1 MLSSWLHYMIS
12 RSMLC
17 LPIRLMLSTMASSSI
32 SIPQMPH
39 GVEVLIKPQ
48 ACMATSLSI
57 TCHTSICSSAISI
70 TIVLRESHLAN
81 SFMSEAMATTGLW
94 QRAIRLWLAPPRW
107 LPWLLLKTA
116 CLWVASQ
123 DLVKRSRHKLP
134 RLSLLPML
142 PFSFAKTSARQ
153 HSLHHLSPPMLRAKL
168 PSRSL
173 FLRVPPHGASLVWLT
188 TSR

>member
-1 MLSSWLHYMIS
+1 MLSSWLRSMIS

-17 LPIRLMLSTMASSSI
+17 PLIRWMLSTMAASSI
-32 SIPQMPH
+32 SIPQVPH
-39 GVEVLIKPQ
+39 GMEVLIRPQ
-48 ACMATSLSI
+48 ACMATSLST
-57 TCHTSICSSAISI
+57 TCHTSICSLAISI
-70 TIVLRESHLAN
+70 TIALACHTAN

-107 LPWLLLKTA
+107 QPWLLLKNE
-116 CLWVASQ
+116 CLWVPSQ
-123 DLVKRSRHKLP
+123 DLAKRSRHKLP

-153 HSLHHLSPPMLRAKL
+153 HSLHHLSSPMLRAKL